1 MRRIGRGGASAFLR
15 LPLMLAVLVAGTALP
30 SGSGWAADSEDTA
43 DWPCPQ
49 PRAPN
54 LTAGLFWE
62 DPPIPADARWQDDA
76 ALVALIDAVTAHGV
90 SVAEGSARLAAFAE
104 EVPQAARARVLPVL
118 FAGLVAR
125 IDEQHRSAITSIERL
140 GRRQAAI
147 AAKLRT
153 LDTATDEDSLEQR
166 DLALRAYRAQSQMMG
181 AVCRVPTELGA
192 RLGAYARVLHAAL

>member
-1 MRRIGRGGASAFLR
+1 MRRTGRGGASAFLH
-15 LPLMLAVLVAGTALP
+15 LSLMLAGLMAGTAR
-30 SGSGWAADSEDTA
+30 AADTAGDTA

-90 SVAEGSARLAAFAE
+90 SVPEGTARLTAFAE
-104 EVPQAARARVLPVL
+104 QVPQTARARVLPVL

-125 IDEQHRSAITSIERL
+125 IDQRHRSAIASIESL

-153 LDTATDEDSLEQR
+153 LDTATDEDGMAQR
-166 DLALRAYRAQSQMMG
+166 DLALRAYRAQSQMIG
-181 AVCRVPTELGA
+181 AICRVPTELEA
-192 RLGAYARVLHAAL
+192 RLGAYARALHAAL